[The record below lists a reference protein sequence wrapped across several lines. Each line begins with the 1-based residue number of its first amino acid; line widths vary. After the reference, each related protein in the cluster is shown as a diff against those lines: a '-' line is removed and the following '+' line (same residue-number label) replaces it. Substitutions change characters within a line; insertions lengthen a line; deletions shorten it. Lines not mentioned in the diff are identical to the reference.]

1 MGIHGGFGLSKNQ
14 SENSKIRKR
23 DRYIQRYAPYCP
35 PARVPRRK
43 MSHLRF
49 FWRRFRPLRRTN
61 RGFAPA
67 PHHLLK
73 KVDENFIAP
82 HLSPSKFFNPHKG
95 PWRLMNAREV
105 FACLMRLGTPAGQK
119 MADRVGATVKTG
131 CRQGGA
137 GWLWT
142 PKREAGSRDSV
153 LVILPSILPQIPQ
166 ARSTGFRAG
175 NMSARWRRKY
185 ALHGR

>member
-14 SENSKIRKR
+14 LENSKIRKR
-23 DRYIQRYAPYCP
+23 DAIYSAMRHIAP

-49 FWRRFRPLRRTN
+49 FWRGFRPLRRMN

-73 KVDENFIAP
+73 KVDENFIVP
-82 HLSPSKFFNPHKG
+82 HLSPSKLFNTHKG

-105 FACLMRLGTPAGQK
+105 FACLLRLGTPAGRETVSRDC
-119 MADRVGATVKTG
+119 AAVKTG
-131 CRQGGA
+131 GA
-137 GWLWT
+137 GLLWT

-153 LVILPSILPQIPQ
+153 PVILPSILPQIPQ